1 MTTEAVR
8 IKRNISKVLFIY
20 DADSFE
26 MFGHEDTRALREV
39 TSSWLQ
45 EDILCALVSWWRGIS
60 VPDDDAA
67 TSPHLLHLFVHH
79 FPEFSLSGF
88 LAT

>member
-8 IKRNISKVLFIY
+8 AKRDISNVLFIY
-20 DADSFE
+20 DADSIE
-26 MFGHEDTRALREV
+26 MFGHEDTGALRAV
-39 TSSWLQ
+39 TSSGLQ

-60 VPDDDAA
+60 ISNDDAA
-67 TSPHLLHLFVHH
+67 TSTHLFHLFVHH